1 MTAEDTGSPA
11 AAADPQRPTAAELAA
26 QTGLSPQAIDRFV
39 ALGLIAG
46 ADGDGRHDP
55 GDVSR
60 LRLLTALLDSG
71 IDADRL
77 AAAVSERRLSL
88 EFAGSIL
95 AEPVRLAAITP
106 EQARAEVGIADD
118 ELPRLMAS
126 LGLPAPAADAPIR
139 EDDLEFMRIY
149 ATARDLGIPDQV
161 ILDTLRSFAIS
172 MRRLVEAARELV
184 REHVEDR
191 LLASGMAYRD
201 MFDTAARI
209 RVTLQRT
216 AYRATYLIQRR
227 LFEQAVWQNMIA
239 RFEEALADDALAL
252 RNAGISG
259 TICFVDL
266 SDFTRRTESLGD
278 AHAANLGSALI
289 DIANSEATRHH
300 GDLVKPLGDGAM
312 LHFRRADEAVR
323 CARAILSLAARA
335 GLPPARAGI
344 ASGPVITH
352 GGDYYGRT
360 VNRAA
365 RLLGI
370 AEPGRILVTAEI
382 AGAIAGPRVRFT
394 DLGVVKL
401 KGVDEEVHAFAVA
414 EA

>member
-1 MTAEDTGSPA
+1 
-11 AAADPQRPTAAELAA
+11 
-26 QTGLSPQAIDRFV
+26 
-39 ALGLIAG
+39 
-46 ADGDGRHDP
+46 
-55 GDVSR
+55 
-60 LRLLTALLDSG
+60 
-71 IDADRL
+71 
-77 AAAVSERRLSL
+77 
-88 EFAGSIL
+88 
-95 AEPVRLAAITP
+95 
-106 EQARAEVGIADD
+106 
-118 ELPRLMAS
+118 
-126 LGLPAPAADAPIR
+126 
-139 EDDLEFMRIY
+139 
-149 ATARDLGIPDQV
+149 
-161 ILDTLRSFAIS
+161 